1 MGTNSAIEW
10 TDHTFNPWTGC
21 TKVSPGC
28 ANCYAARDSV
38 RFPNIRG
45 IWGDSGTRIVAVP
58 DKWKEPLKWNK
69 AADLHH
75 RPRIFCASLGD
86 IFEDWKGMLHYPDN
100 DPENERG
107 IVTAWWRKSLGICRA
122 GQTTVNLSD
131 GDRHATMDNL
141 RTELFRLIEATPNLD
156 WQLLTKRPENIR
168 HLIPTDWLDQWPAN
182 VWIGTT
188 VETNKFAYRADII
201 RTLPAPVKFI
211 SAEPLIGPLDELDLT
226 GIDWLIVGGES
237 GPGARPMHPD
247 WVRQLRDECLD
258 RVCPECE
265 GRLGWSPE
273 EHDTRPPCTWCNGER
288 AADAVA
294 FLFKQWGEYRGFVP
308 SEVGA
313 GLDLAAASGKP
324 HKDWTDESGAR
335 DGYTS
340 VRVGKKE
347 AGRELDGRTW
357 DEFPAGVVR

>member
-1 MGTNSAIEW
+1 M
-10 TDHTFNPWTGC
+10 
-21 TKVSPGC
+21 
-28 ANCYAARDSV
+28 
-38 RFPNIRG
+38 
-45 IWGDSGTRIVAVP
+45 
-58 DKWKEPLKWNK
+58 
-69 AADLHH
+69 ADV
-75 RPRIFCASLGD
+75 
-86 IFEDWKGMLHYPDN
+86 FEDRPD
-100 DPENERG
+100 
-107 IVTAWWRKSLGICRA
+107 
-122 GQTTVNLSD
+122 
-131 GDRHATMDNL
+131 
-141 RTELFRLIEATPNLD
+141 LIEPRHRLLTDLVPATPWLR